1 MKYAICNEIFDAE
14 KWPWERVCAFCHEM
28 GYAGVEVAP
37 YTLAPHVSLI
47 DDKTRA
53 QLRRVAQRMEVDILG
68 LHWLLA
74 NVASDRQLYVTHPD
88 RHIRENTAEYF
99 LQLTQLCADLGGRI
113 MVIGSPKSRNLLP
126 GVTRDDALRYATEVF
141 APCLDFAADHK
152 ITLAIEPLG
161 PQETDFLNTA
171 AEGIEL
177 IERINHPAFRLH
189 LDVKA
194 MSSEPTPIPRIIR
207 QSAKHLAHFHAND
220 PNLLGPGMGDTRFE
234 PIIAALREVGYDGY
248 LSVEVFD
255 FKPGA
260 EHIAAESIRY
270 LRKVCGEKNI

>member
-14 KWPWERVCAFCHEM
+14 KWPWERVCAFCREM

-53 QLRRVAQRMEVDILG
+53 QLRRVAERMEVDILG

-88 RHIRENTAEYF
+88 AQIRANTADYF
-99 LQLTQLCADLGGRI
+99 VQLTQLCADLGGRI
-113 MVIGSPKSRNLLP
+113 MVIGSPKARNLLP
-126 GVTRDDALRYATEVF
+126 GVTREQAMQYAREVF
-141 APCLDFAADHK
+141 TPCLDLAADNK

-171 AEGIEL
+171 ADGVEL
-177 IERINHPAFRLH
+177 IERIAHPNFRLH

-194 MSSEPTPIPRIIR
+194 MSSEPTPIPQIIKD
-207 QSAKHLAHFHAND
+207 SATHLVHFHAND
-220 PNLLGPGMGDTRFE
+220 PNLLGPGMGDMKFE
-234 PIIAALREVGYDGY
+234 PIIKALREADYDGY

-260 EHIAAESIRY
+260 EKIAHESIRY
-270 LRKVCGEKNI
+270 LKKVCGDKG

>member
-14 KWPWERVCAFCHEM
+14 KNWPWERVCAFCREM

-37 YTLAPHVSLI
+37 FTLAPHVSLI
-47 DDKTRA
+47 DANTRS
-53 QLRRVAQRMEVDILG
+53 QLRRIAERMEVDILG

-74 NVASDRQLYVTHPD
+74 NVASDRQLYVTHPE
-88 RHIRENTAEYF
+88 RQIRDNTAEYF
-99 LQLTQLCADLGGRI
+99 VQLTQLCADLGGRI
-113 MVIGSPKSRNLLP
+113 MVIGSPKSRNLMP
-126 GVTRDDALRYATEVF
+126 GVTREQALVYAAEVF
-141 APCLDFAADHK
+141 TPCLALAAANG

-161 PQETDFLNTA
+161 PAETNFLNTA

-177 IERINHPAFRLH
+177 IHRIGHPNFRLH

-194 MSSEPTPIPRIIR
+194 MSSEPTPIPQIIHD
-207 QSAKHLAHFHAND
+207 SAKHLAHFHAND
-220 PNLLGPGMGDTRFE
+220 PNLLGPGMGEMKYE
-234 PIIAALREVGYDGY
+234 PIIKALRDAKYDGY

-260 EHIAAESIRY
+260 EHIAHESIRY
-270 LRKVCGEKNI
+270 LKKVCGDRG

>member
-14 KWPWERVCAFCHEM
+14 KWPWERVCSFCKEM
-28 GYAGVEVAP
+28 GYTGIEVAP
-37 YTLAPHVSLI
+37 FTLAPHVSMI
-47 DDKTRA
+47 DAATRL
-53 QLRRVAQRMEVDILG
+53 QLRRVADRMEVQIIG

-74 NVASDRQLYVTHPD
+74 NVASDRQLYVTHPE
-88 RHIRENTAEYF
+88 RQIRDNTAEYF
-99 LQLTQLCADLGGRI
+99 VELTQLCADLGGHV

-126 GVTRDDALRYATEVF
+126 GVTREQAMTYAAEVF
-141 APCLDFAADHK
+141 TPCLELATNHK

-171 AEGIEL
+171 ADAIEL
-177 IERINHPAFRLH
+177 IKRINHPNFRLH

-194 MSSEPTPIPRIIR
+194 MSSEAQPIPKIIQ
-207 QSAKHLAHFHAND
+207 QSSKYLKHFHVND
-220 PNLLGPGMGDTRFE
+220 PNLLGPGMGETRFE
-234 PIIAALREVGYDGY
+234 PIIAALREANYDGY

-260 EHIAAESIRY
+260 EKIAHESIRY
-270 LRKVCGEKNI
+270 LKKVCGDKR